1 MHGHTICLQGEFHL
15 QVQDLLI
22 LLLGLRRQLLE
33 IVEEPGCRRQDLCL
47 VDTPL
52 VAEFLQ
58 DLMLLI

>member
-1 MHGHTICLQGEFHL
+1 MHGHTICLESEFHL

-33 IVEEPGCRRQDLCL
+33 VVEEPGGRRQDLRL

-52 VAEFLQ
+52 VAELLQ